1 MIRSKFYSFK
11 FGYLEDKLCNKGVLF
26 AELDVGSAESII
38 VGTTHLQA
46 PTGNNLKGTFT
57 WKSNIE
63 GK

>member
-1 MIRSKFYSFK
+1 
-11 FGYLEDKLCNKGVLF
+11 LEDKLCNKGVLF